1 MDFPEL
7 DRVLDRPSHERF
19 SCALRVQLL
28 CGEHELSGTI
38 ANFSATGLYVE
49 TDAPLPSD
57 YIPLGCVTKISRLP
71 LGNGADADLD
81 SIGRRSLTT
90 LEGIASHIGPQD
102 VTFSLAALPEEW
114 WSALGHP
121 RLTESMAT
129 SADMGSHSE
138 LLGPSAESRRVYDSL
153 LQRCRDIYLD
163 SLRALA
169 SDVTSR
175 TIEKLGALEGQDA
188 YQAQR
193 SALPEARR
201 SLGTLGPMVMEKC
214 ASRGEARFG
223 ADALSDDRDWAEG
236 VPDDNLRLMEA
247 DELEDYLSVGSTAKR
262 CTELLRLEIDSVE
275 TKLIRLTSRPTP
287 FGKSAV
293 APDALLREAR
303 AALASVE
310 ISAAA
315 SRILTTALDE
325 IADDHCRLL
334 LNALSQTLSAIPV
347 TPRVT
352 STDGARSRG
361 GRVGSSTRFT
371 SSGRITAAAND
382 WLDSYR
388 GSHSG
393 GSEPV
398 SPPRA
403 LRVIESL
410 SKIAAREARAGQRI
424 APELVP
430 LDSLSQAS
438 VTELIA
444 AINALPASKG
454 SVFSSIPIEA
464 LRESLRSP
472 TSSDIAAPRAL
483 SPEHE
488 SVIETSG
495 ALFKRAG
502 TTLIAN
508 GDVELL
514 LKQLEHTLLKL
525 ALRDGKFPSSPAHPG
540 RQVINLIEQYSF
552 AAADNGR
559 LTDAKLRTNL
569 ESLVSRIC
577 EQADDN
583 PGVFEIVRENLHQD
597 VDQLRRERR
606 ERVDRTVE
614 ALESRDRVRVARTT
628 VDQALARR
636 LAGRRL
642 PRAFLRL
649 IDDVW
654 RQHSVLIGLRFGCQS
669 KEWRESL
676 DLIERTLAV
685 ASNGLAESATAPL
698 RAELFRELSEVLRAT
713 VSDLVLREA
722 LTEDLRLILIEA
734 ERALVEDFVE
744 APRFLEPPPAPTID
758 SVPGLHIGSWWNLSR
773 DESGVPIQLV
783 WASAETGRLGLVN
796 RSASNRLELTL
807 DEFKAQL
814 NRGQL
819 RAIESLDV
827 PLLDRSEASLLDEAY
842 ADTVRRSDIDAAA
855 GVLNRRGLLRVLRE
869 KNTLSGDGQHH
880 VLLLLEFDQFRAVS
894 AACGVDATDA
904 LAKSLIA
911 SATQR
916 LPRDSKCG
924 MYREDVLA
932 VVLSDHGLA
941 ASERVAAQLCEK
953 LSDFPYS
960 YKQQSYRIGVSVG
973 LVEFVP
979 GKTSVEELLRRAD
992 TACLAAKT
1000 SGRNRVRVYQVSDE
1014 EVRNEESLIRW
1025 AGRVDSLFESDR
1037 LFLRAQAVMP
1047 ISVAGGSLPGYELL
1061 LGVEPEAGESISPY
1075 EFVLALQRL
1084 GRAHELDL
1092 WVLQQ
1097 ALIWMRSNALV
1108 LDGISGIAVNLSV
1121 ASLAHPEI
1129 SQFLRRALQDS
1140 QVAAD
1145 KLILEITESA
1155 AIQNFD
1161 AAEGFIRDM
1170 RRFGVRFSLDDFG
1183 SGYTSYAH
1191 LKRLSV
1197 DTLKIDG
1204 SYIRDI
1210 DRSSGRSVA
1219 DRDVA
1224 IVRSMADVA
1233 HTLGM
1238 KVVAEWVESI
1248 DLLAQLV
1255 DLGIDFAQGYA
1266 IHKPIRLSELV
1277 ANTPEVSEQ

>member
-1 MDFPEL
+1 
-7 DRVLDRPSHERF
+7 
-19 SCALRVQLL
+19 
-28 CGEHELSGTI
+28 
-38 ANFSATGLYVE
+38 
-49 TDAPLPSD
+49 
-57 YIPLGCVTKISRLP
+57 
-71 LGNGADADLD
+71 
-81 SIGRRSLTT
+81 
-90 LEGIASHIGPQD
+90 
-102 VTFSLAALPEEW
+102 
-114 WSALGHP
+114 
-121 RLTESMAT
+121 
-129 SADMGSHSE
+129 
-138 LLGPSAESRRVYDSL
+138 
-153 LQRCRDIYLD
+153 
-163 SLRALA
+163 
-169 SDVTSR
+169 
-175 TIEKLGALEGQDA
+175 
-188 YQAQR
+188 
-193 SALPEARR
+193 
-201 SLGTLGPMVMEKC
+201 
-214 ASRGEARFG
+214 EARFG

-827 PLLDRSEASLLDEAY
+827 PLLDRSEASLLDEA
-842 ADTVRRSDIDAAA
+842 
-855 GVLNRRGLLRVLRE
+855 
-869 KNTLSGDGQHH
+869 
-880 VLLLLEFDQFRAVS
+880 
-894 AACGVDATDA
+894 
-904 LAKSLIA
+904 
-911 SATQR
+911 
-916 LPRDSKCG
+916 
-924 MYREDVLA
+924 
-932 VVLSDHGLA
+932 
-941 ASERVAAQLCEK
+941 
-953 LSDFPYS
+953 
-960 YKQQSYRIGVSVG
+960 
-973 LVEFVP
+973 
-979 GKTSVEELLRRAD
+979 
-992 TACLAAKT
+992 
-1000 SGRNRVRVYQVSDE
+1000 
-1014 EVRNEESLIRW
+1014 
-1025 AGRVDSLFESDR
+1025 
-1037 LFLRAQAVMP
+1037 
-1047 ISVAGGSLPGYELL
+1047 
-1061 LGVEPEAGESISPY
+1061 
-1075 EFVLALQRL
+1075 
-1084 GRAHELDL
+1084 
-1092 WVLQQ
+1092 
-1097 ALIWMRSNALV
+1097 
-1108 LDGISGIAVNLSV
+1108 
-1121 ASLAHPEI
+1121 
-1129 SQFLRRALQDS
+1129 
-1140 QVAAD
+1140 
-1145 KLILEITESA
+1145 
-1155 AIQNFD
+1155 
-1161 AAEGFIRDM
+1161 
-1170 RRFGVRFSLDDFG
+1170 
-1183 SGYTSYAH
+1183 
-1191 LKRLSV
+1191 
-1197 DTLKIDG
+1197 
-1204 SYIRDI
+1204 
-1210 DRSSGRSVA
+1210 
-1219 DRDVA
+1219 
-1224 IVRSMADVA
+1224 
-1233 HTLGM
+1233 
-1238 KVVAEWVESI
+1238 
-1248 DLLAQLV
+1248 
-1255 DLGIDFAQGYA
+1255 
-1266 IHKPIRLSELV
+1266 
-1277 ANTPEVSEQ
+1277 